1 MNNFEL
7 NVAGLNAGNYEVS
20 LVIGGA
26 RMFTKTLLVK
36 K

>member
-1 MNNFEL
+1 
-7 NVAGLNAGNYEVS
+7 LNAGNYEVS

-26 RMFTKTLLVK
+26 RMFTKTLSVK